1 MQEPGGIRQGKGHG
15 GVLFMGLLP
24 VAYSGAPAQGWYHSE
39 LGLPSLNCQSRTCST
54 DLSTGCTGHPMGVF
68 SQSRFIFPDFVGL
81 TKKNKTNKNTRNKQ
95 PQKKDQDS
103 HHNPLQRVPL
113 FAFFL
118 GRCLPGPLQRLC
130 CKGFL
135 K

>member
-15 GVLFMGLLP
+15 GVMLIGLLP

-39 LGLPSLNCQSRTCST
+39 LGLPSLNRQSRTCST

-81 TKKNKTNKNTRNKQ
+81 TKKKKKNTRNKQ
-95 PQKKDQDS
+95 PQKKIRTATTIPS
-103 HHNPLQRVPL
+103 REFP
-113 FAFFL
+113 
-118 GRCLPGPLQRLC
+118 CLPSFLEGVFQDHCKDVC